1 MKPIRLK
8 CRRGSTLALVLCL
21 YLSLGAI
28 LGGAVTMAA
37 TASHTGERDYR
48 RSQALALAEA
58 GVAEA
63 RANSA
68 PHGDRPLG
76 EGAYSWSATPSS
88 AGRLVVAKGAVRSVS
103 GATVTRTVGSVSAS
117 SPATS
122 ASTPSAAWPCQCSP
136 TSTAANSTSSA
147 TATRRRATP

>member
-21 YLSLGAI
+21 YLALGAI
-28 LGGAVTMAA
+28 LGGAITMAA

-68 PHGDRPLG
+68 PHGDRLLG
-76 EGAYSWSATPSS
+76 EGSYSWSAASS
-88 AGRLVVAKGAVRSVS
+88 SEGRLVVAKGAVHSVS
-103 GATVTRTVGSVSAS
+103 GATVTRTVRALLRKSGSGWSIQ
-117 SPATS
+117 
-122 ASTPSAAWPCQCSP
+122 AWEEGP
-136 TSTAANSTSSA
+136 
-147 TATRRRATP
+147 

>member
-1 MKPIRLK
+1 MIPTRLK

-68 PHGDRPLG
+68 AHGDRPLG
-76 EGAYSWSATPSS
+76 EGTYSWSATPRSE
-88 AGRLVVAKGAVRSVS
+88 GRLVVAKGAVRSVS
-103 GATVTRTVGSVSAS
+103 GATVTRTVRALLRKSGSGWSIQ
-117 SPATS
+117 
-122 ASTPSAAWPCQCSP
+122 AWEEGP
-136 TSTAANSTSSA
+136 
-147 TATRRRATP
+147 